1 MRYEIVVYKNI
12 NITYYNAIIK
22 KYKFSKNTNTTP
34 IIIHNKHTT
43 IKRRRII
50 KKNEMISL
58 IVILTIRF

>member
-12 NITYYNAIIK
+12 NITYYNAIIIK

-43 IKRRRII
+43 IKRRRR